1 LTPADEWNRIV
12 PENYKLKIIFFWRSN
27 MFVIR
32 NVFRCKPGQAK
43 NVIEKFR
50 AAMPI
55 MQQIAKHRILVDQVA
70 TFWTVVIETETED
83 LAEFERILQERGK
96 DKEVQEA
103 MSGYMEFVD
112 NGFREIYRVVA

>member
-1 LTPADEWNRIV
+1 
-12 PENYKLKIIFFWRSN
+12 
-27 MFVIR
+27 
-32 NVFRCKPGQAK
+32 
-43 NVIEKFR
+43 
-50 AAMPI
+50 MPI